1 MDKIKILAVDDEES
15 VLKIIKNVCRNHELT
30 TETSSLKAVDLLENE
45 KFDIFIVDYQMPGM
59 DGIQLLKKIKETYK
73 KGQFVSIFCTAYGT
87 IHLFKEELVK
97 GLFTYFVEKPFTTE
111 ALKEVV
117 NKAIIELGKR
127 INNAKHQDAGD

>member
-15 VLKIIKNVCRNHELT
+15 VINIIKNVCRNHDLT
-30 TETSSLKAVDLLENE
+30 TETSSLKAVTLLKNR

-59 DGIQLLKKIKETYK
+59 NGIELLKKIQETYND
-73 KGQFVSIFCTAYGT
+73 GQFVCIFCTAYGT
-87 IHLFKEELVK
+87 IHLFKEELVS
-97 GLFTYFVEKPFTTE
+97 GLFTYFVEKPFTVE

-127 INNAKHQDAGD
+127 INNAKHQDTAG